1 MTEIYKVNES
11 LTTSSKINTLNDFI
25 LSLEGRIA
33 NSSFNIN
40 EVAQLCTDFNLNR
53 KYLRNQS
60 LGHTLGT
67 YTGWTHLHAESG
79 YSIWKFSPTN
89 YKYNSLNQLYF
100 DDKSVSNEG
109 LATSETATAF
119 DKVFLNDGS
128 TYTDNTTEAGTEEG
142 TAFELMSDTTEYL
155 YLGEASTFGG
165 AKFEFSTRGSNYTL
179 VAEYYNGAEW
189 IELGASGLE
198 YSDDT
203 SGFES
208 DGKITWTIP
217 EDWDTVEIDG
227 ETKYWVRFSTTTTPV
242 TVAEAYYI
250 IPSDSVIGLLAMS
263 SEEFLNEE
271 WKFCSYSGSI
281 YVTIR
286 NTGNSAYEGDYYL
299 KSSSSTTNKQ
309 NFFIYNHEFKGDYED
324 STYVASTLA
333 DNMPFSEPGW
343 TSETV
348 HNAIIEASTMGGAG
362 IEDGDKG
369 DITVSSEGAVW
380 TIDNTAV
387 TYAKIQNIS
396 ATDKLLGRVSSGA
409 GSIEEISCTSFAR
422 TILDDTDASSVQ
434 TTIGLVIGTN
444 VLAPNG
450 DGSNL
455 TGVITDL
462 TAGHGIDIVSAN
474 EIAVN
479 ETELDSD
486 LIPFSYSGFT
496 AITVL
501 DAIVEAKASST
512 SLVSDDEYGAGWD
525 NDTTHAPS
533 KNAIYDKIET
543 LPGGHDAVT
552 LNANITFLLDLTGQE
567 LSLDTQTANYVMAG
581 PTSGGAAAPSFR
593 ALVASDIP
601 DISADIVV
609 ASVPFS
615 YSSLT
620 ANNVEDALIEL
631 YSEKAEL
638 ASPTF
643 TGTVT
648 LPTVQLG
655 ETSIKLDATLSGDE
669 TWSGVTTSGTLG
681 ATIASGDLVYLNA
694 DDGRWELVDANLSDG
709 YDKQLGICLDGG
721 GDGDATEILVYGKV
735 RSAAFPAF
743 TVGSSLYISETEGD
757 MTHTAPTTADVCVR
771 VVGYAL
777 TAEDMLFNPSND
789 YYTHV

>member
-1 MTEIYKVNES
+1 MTDIHKVNES
-11 LTTSSKINTLNDFI
+11 LTVSSKINLLNDFV

-33 NSSFNIN
+33 NSTFNIN

-179 VAEYYNGAEW
+179 VAEYYNGATWE
-189 IELGASGLE
+189 ELGASGLE
-198 YSDDT
+198 YTDDT

-208 DGKITWTIP
+208 DGKITWDIP
-217 EDWDTVEIDG
+217 EDWDTVAVDG

-348 HNAIIEASTMGGAG
+348 HNAIIEASTKGGAG

-396 ATDKLLGRVSSGA
+396 ATDKLLGRASSGA
-409 GSIEEISCTSFAR
+409 GSVEEITCTSFAR
-422 TILDDTDASSVQ
+422 TILDDADAS
-434 TTIGLVIGTN
+434 TARNTLELVIGTH

-450 DGSNL
+450 DGSGL
-455 TGVITDL
+455 TGVL
-462 TAGHGIDIVSAN
+462 TELKAGHGVDIISSN
-474 EIAVN
+474 EIAVD

-486 LIPFSYSGFT
+486 LIPFSYSG
-496 AITVL
+496 
-501 DAIVEAKASST
+501 
-512 SLVSDDEYGAGWD
+512 
-525 NDTTHAPS
+525 
-533 KNAIYDKIET
+533 
-543 LPGGHDAVT
+543 
-552 LNANITFLLDLTGQE
+552 
-567 LSLDTQTANYVMAG
+567 
-581 PTSGGAAAPSFR
+581 
-593 ALVASDIP
+593 
-601 DISADIVV
+601 
-609 ASVPFS
+609 
-615 YSSLT
+615 LT
-620 ANNVEDALIEL
+620 ASNLEDALIEL
-631 YSEKAEL
+631 YNEKAETSQTFYIGTTQVAINRTSAALTL
-638 ASPTF
+638 AGITLTAPDIGTPSAGVVTNLTGTASININGTVGATTPAAGTF
-643 TGTVT
+643 TTVT
-648 LPTVQLG
+648 ASSTVQLG
-655 ETSIKLDATLSGDE
+655 EASVKLYATLSDDE
-669 TWSGVTTSGTLG
+669 KWSGITIAGTLG
-681 ATIASGDLVYLNA
+681 ATIAVGDLMYLNN
-694 DDGRWELVDANLSDG
+694 DDGRWELADANLSDG
-709 YDKQLGICLDGG
+709 YDKQLGICLLAGN
-721 GDGDATEILVYGKV
+721 DGDTTEVLVYGKV

-743 TVGSSLYISETEGD
+743 TVGSPLYMSETEGD
-757 MTHTAPTTADVCVR
+757 ITHTAPVTSNSATR
-771 VVGYAL
+771 LIGYAL
-777 TAEDMLFNPSND
+777 TAEDLLFNPSND